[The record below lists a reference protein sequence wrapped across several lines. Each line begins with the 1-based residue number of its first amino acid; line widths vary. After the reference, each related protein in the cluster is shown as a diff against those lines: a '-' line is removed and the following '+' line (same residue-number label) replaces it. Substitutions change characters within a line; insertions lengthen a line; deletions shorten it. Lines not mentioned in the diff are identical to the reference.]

1 MLTILPSLHHS
12 IIPILRVGAEEGTRT
27 PTGVTLLDP
36 ESSAST
42 NSATSA
48 FFLKSIENHNL
59 LFYIFRGKVKQ
70 LKTGGNR
77 LRLRSPFR
85 LESRG

>member
-48 FFLKSIENHNL
+48 CFLKSIENHNL
-59 LFYIFRGKVKQ
+59 LFYIFVYKVNPFFFLRPEVRSLLRG
-70 LKTGGNR
+70 N
-77 LRLRSPFR
+77 P
-85 LESRG
+85 EYA